1 MSVATESTVLEELTR
16 RIVDKVDPEKLILLS
31 SRARGEAREDSDYDI
46 LIVAESSEPRWSRTI
61 PAIHSLI
68 EIDESV
74 DMIWWTRVE
83 IEEWSEV
90 RSHLITR
97 AMSEGRVLYEKT
109 PQRPI

>member
-16 RIVDKVDPEKLILLS
+16 RIVDKVDPEKLILFG

-68 EIDESV
+68 GVDESV
-74 DMIWWTRVE
+74 DLIWYTNEE
-83 IEEWSEV
+83 IDEWSEC

-97 AMSEGRVLYEKT
+97 AVREGRLIYEKT
-109 PQRPI
+109 P